1 MKTVDITFKNRPN
14 DDGTLTTLTVKGCL
28 VAQRGSPAASRPEII
43 IHLPKTFTDTV
54 RGAWVEWDG
63 GRYHVTGLT
72 VRGVEKDVPTAWNR
86 YVIAERIY

>member
-1 MKTVDITFKNRPN
+1 MKTADITFKNRPN

-28 VAQRGSPAASRPEII
+28 VAQSGSPSASRPEII

-54 RGAWVEWDG
+54 KGAWVDWDG
-63 GRYHVTGLT
+63 GHYHVTGLT